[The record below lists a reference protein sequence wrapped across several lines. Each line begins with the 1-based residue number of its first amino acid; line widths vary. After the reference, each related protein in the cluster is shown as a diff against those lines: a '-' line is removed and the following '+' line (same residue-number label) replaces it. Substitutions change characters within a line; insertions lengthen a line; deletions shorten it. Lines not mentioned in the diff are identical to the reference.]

1 MSCLDEIGSQVVH
14 IQWNEPPRHSKAGST
29 PPEKRDE
36 KIRKTLF
43 FGGLEWHHRKDG
55 LPVLLFLNHHKKC
68 VNIGLASRQK
78 FLGSSARRLLKDSVV
93 EVRCKIPRFSILAGG
108 TLCVF
113 CEPSVKE
120 A

>member
-43 FGGLEWHHRKDG
+43 FGGVG
-55 LPVLLFLNHHKKC
+55 VAP
-68 VNIGLASRQK
+68 QK
-78 FLGSSARRLLKDSVV
+78 RWATSAAISESSQEMCEHWAGISTKILGQLSSKAPK
-93 EVRCKIPRFSILAGG
+93 RF
-108 TLCVF
+108 C
-113 CEPSVKE
+113 C
-120 A
+120 